1 VAVAGGELVG
11 VLLGVGVVVQVVRII
26 RVVIRSTKIRLEL
39 LIWNL

>member
-39 LIWNL
+39 LIWNI

>member
-1 VAVAGGELVG
+1 MAVAGGELVG

-39 LIWNL
+39 LIWNI

>member
-26 RVVIRSTKIRLEL
+26 RVGIRSTKIRLEL
-39 LIWNL
+39 LIWNI